1 MVVNCRLM
9 ETATQAERKP
19 GAELPNSK
27 GGRRPS
33 RADPWRDPGKPHL
46 VIVGGGFA
54 GLYAARTLKRAPLQ
68 ITVVDRRNHHVFQ
81 PLLYQVATAALS
93 PGDIAYPIRAVLA
106 HQRNTR
112 VWMAEV
118 VAVDLKGRRVVLAD
132 GELAYDYLI
141 LATGVRHAYFG
152 HDEWE
157 KLAPGLKTL
166 DDAFEIRRR
175 IMSAFER
182 AEREED
188 EDRRRE
194 LMTFVV
200 VGGGPTGVELAGAI
214 AEIACQVMG
223 RDFRSIDPCDALVL
237 LVEAGPRILPAFP
250 EGLSA
255 KAERS
260 LVRLGVEVWTGSPV
274 TSIERGLVVAGA
286 RQIRAASVFWA
297 AGVTAPP
304 LARTLGVELD
314 RAGRVPVRPDLT
326 VPGHPDAFVA
336 GDLAAVLDQRGKPLP
351 GLAPV
356 AIQQGRH
363 AARNILCALK
373 GQPRRPFR
381 YADRGMLATIGRA
394 AAVADLGKVRFSGY
408 IAWVTWLFVHIFWLI
423 GFRNRF
429 LVLFEW
435 AWAYITYQRAVR
447 LITGDSATG

>member
-1 MVVNCRLM
+1 V
-9 ETATQAERKP
+9 
-19 GAELPNSK
+19 
-27 GGRRPS
+27 
-33 RADPWRDPGKPHL
+33 

-54 GLYAARTLKRAPLQ
+54 GLYAARTLKNASLQ
-68 ITVVDRRNHHVFQ
+68 ITLVDRRNHHVFQ

-106 HQRNTR
+106 RQRNTR

-118 VAVDLKGRRVVLAD
+118 IAVDLENRRVVLSD
-132 GELAYDYLI
+132 GELPYDYLI

-152 HDEWE
+152 HDGWE
-157 KLAPGLKTL
+157 KVAPGLKTL
-166 DDAFEIRRR
+166 EDALEIRRR

-182 AEREED
+182 AEREAD
-188 EDRRRE
+188 EARRLE

-214 AEIACQVMG
+214 GEIACQVMG
-223 RDFRSIDPCDALVL
+223 RDFRNIDPCEARVL

-250 EGLSA
+250 EELSL

-260 LVRLGVEVWTGSPV
+260 LARLGVEVWTSSPV
-274 TSIERGLVVAGA
+274 TSIERGLVAAGG
-286 RQIRAASVFWA
+286 REIRAASVFWA
-297 AGVTAPP
+297 AGVTASP

-314 RAGRVPVRPDLT
+314 RAGRVPVRSDLA
-326 VPGHPDAFVA
+326 VPGHPEVFVV
-336 GDLAAVLDQRGKPLP
+336 GDLAAFLDRSGKQLP

-363 AARNILCALK
+363 AARNVLRVLK
-373 GQPRRPFR
+373 GQPRVPFR

-394 AAVADLGKVRFSGY
+394 AAVAELGRVRFSGTV
-408 IAWVTWLFVHIFWLI
+408 AWVAWLVVHIFWLI

-429 LVLFEW
+429 IVLFEW
-435 AWAYITYQRAVR
+435 AWAYLTYQRAVR